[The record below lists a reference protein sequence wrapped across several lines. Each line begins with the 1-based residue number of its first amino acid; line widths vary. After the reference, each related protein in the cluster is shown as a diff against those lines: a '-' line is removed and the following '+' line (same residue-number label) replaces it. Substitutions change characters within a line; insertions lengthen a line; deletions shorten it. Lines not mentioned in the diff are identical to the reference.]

1 MHKELPYQK
10 ALLLIITLFFSL
22 CTFAQLPAF
31 NFIVTSTPETCAG
44 NGTLNFTVS
53 GTVPGAAVGYEI
65 YLLPNTTTPINQT
78 SAPTLAG
85 LGAGNY
91 MVRATQNLGGQTST
105 NTQNATIANQVAPL
119 TFGIAFTKAKCGN
132 DATITASVQT
142 GAAVSYEI
150 IAGPVTRPQQPTPL
164 FIGLPP
170 GLYQVRAYNACGDAT
185 VVSAQ
190 VDQATTSI
198 TIQPVSF
205 PSEALPSCTTINVG
219 HQYLTNTGNI
229 IFFPLTFQ
237 YTVFPP
243 GGGAPIVVTATVNS
257 GGLVNNIT
265 TTIPFYHNQL
275 YTYNLKITDA
285 CGNVY
290 TRNNNEV
297 NQKLELTATVSES
310 GCNEYV
316 ISVKPKNYVPPYTLE
331 FTSFPAGFVPGNL
344 NPNHPVFSIPEVIY
358 GGNGNFAPLGNY
370 TLKITDACNRIAT
383 KTFEIV
389 DTPIEPIKGSQALG
403 CTPNDGS
410 ITIGIPTRTITN
422 VVMTGAPAA
431 YPNPLPNVV
440 GSNLSVETFILSGLP
455 LGTYTFVVTDSC
467 GDVYTVVIEIVFS
480 APVSSLTVLQRQGCE
495 VGFGSVRVSGGEP
508 LTNIKITA
516 APPAF
521 PHPLPYDGSSNLFG
535 GSFYMNS
542 LPAGSY
548 TFESVSPCG
557 QPVVKQA
564 VITGAITL
572 TNEISLAPNCGMFG
586 VNLNYISNASY
597 IQTFW
602 LQRYNPAE
610 GVWEHPTTGVNYL
623 DGGAATN
630 NNSYPLVNS
639 TLNNNINGIG
649 HFRVIKTFFIYD
661 NGSSANV
668 RCVQTLYE
676 FDFDGGPSI
685 IDAYSFPCANG
696 VSDVIVVAIG
706 APPLIYKIVE
716 KNNQPFLV
724 DNNQSNVFTGLEIGT
739 YKFEITDKCG
749 EKRTRILDISE
760 LDPIAIKADGFCEGE
775 NSTLSVPE
783 FSFLTYKWWKQGAP
797 GTILSTTG
805 TLAFPTYN
813 STASSGT
820 YICSI
825 VSGSPDSCMNQVLQ
839 FTLDNNILPNAGAD
853 NNVVYCNTGTQL
865 DLKTFLNAAADL
877 GGSWQDVNITGAL
890 TGSTLNTAGLAAGIY
905 QFKYIV
911 TGLCNAMDEA
921 VIIINVNDIPSLPVI
936 TGTTPIC
943 EGDNVQLTAV
953 AVPGATYEWTG
964 PNGFTS
970 ALQNPVIPN
979 ATAQATGTY
988 SLKIKN
994 NICASPVAT
1003 VEVIVNEGARAGE
1016 DDTVALCN
1024 DGNAVDLAGFLNGSN
1039 NNNGVWEDVNST
1051 GALTGS
1057 SFDPS
1062 AITAGI
1068 YQFKYT
1074 VTNVCNTTDE
1084 ALITIQLNDI
1094 PLAPAVDAIA
1104 PICEGSDVQFNTTA
1118 VANGVYKWS
1127 GPNGF
1132 ISTQQNPVITG
1143 AGLAA
1148 NGSYSLIVEVNGC
1161 ASPVTT
1167 VPVTIKAAPQFTI
1180 EGNALLCE
1188 GQTSSLTVVPGN
1200 FTGNEVY
1207 EWYYNGGLLEDV
1219 TSGAI
1224 EIQETGTYKVIVE
1237 NNGCTATREMEVAP
1251 NDNPFEIII
1260 DSGCVNYDY
1269 MLWVANLSDIQGA
1282 VVTWTGPAGFS
1293 FTGTEANI
1301 SNFPSGNYTATITN
1315 GEGCTAVATLPIDNT
1330 SCTIPRGISPNNDG
1344 MNDYFDLSNLDVIE
1358 IKIFNRY
1365 GLEVYEAKNYKK
1377 EWYGQSSKGTLP
1389 TGTYYY
1395 VITLSAGKK
1404 VTGWVYLQREIK

>member
-1 MHKELPYQK
+1 MHKELSYQK

-31 NFIVTSTPETCAG
+31 TFNLTSTPETCSG

-65 YLLPNTTTPINQT
+65 YLLPNTTTPVNQT
-78 SAPTLAG
+78 SASSLVG
-85 LGAGNY
+85 LEAGNY
-91 MVRATQNLGGQTST
+91 MVRATQNLAGQTST

-119 TFGIAFTKAKCGN
+119 TFGIAFTKVRCGN
-132 DATITASVQT
+132 DGTITATVQT
-142 GAAVSYEI
+142 GSAVSYEI
-150 IAGPVTRPQQPTPL
+150 IAGPVTKPLQPLPL
-164 FIGLPP
+164 FSGLPA

-185 VVSAQ
+185 VVSVQ
-190 VDQATTSI
+190 VDQATTSVI
-198 TIQPVSF
+198 IQPVGF
-205 PSEALPSCTTINVG
+205 PGSALPSCNTINVQ
-219 HQYLTNTGNI
+219 HQYLTTTGNI

-243 GGGAPIVVTATVNS
+243 GGGAPIVVTTVVNS
-257 GGLVNNIT
+257 GVLVNDIIT
-265 TTIPFYHNQL
+265 AIPFYHNQL
-275 YTYNLKITDA
+275 YSYNLKITDA

-290 TRNNNEV
+290 NRNNNEV
-297 NQKLELTATVSES
+297 DQKLTISADSSES
-310 GCNEYV
+310 GCNEHLFV
-316 ISVKPKNYVPPYTLE
+316 VKPKNYMPPYTLE

-344 NPNHPVFSIPEVIY
+344 NPNHPVFSTDDVIY
-358 GGNGNFAPLGNY
+358 GGNGNSAPLGNY
-370 TLKITDACNRIAT
+370 TVKITDACSRIAT
-383 KTFEIV
+383 AAFEVKEIPV
-389 DTPIEPIKGSQALG
+389 EPIQSSQATG
-403 CTPNDGS
+403 CTASDGS
-410 ITIGIPTRTITN
+410 ISIIIPGRTITN
-422 VVMTGAPAA
+422 VVMTTAPVA
-431 YPNPLPNVV
+431 YPNPLPDVV
-440 GSNLSVETFILSGLP
+440 GSNISVDNFVLSGLP
-455 LGTYTFVVTDSC
+455 LGTYTFIVTDVC

-480 APVSSLTVLQRQGCE
+480 PPVASLTILQRQGCE
-495 VGFGSVRVSGGEP
+495 LGFGSVRVSGGEP

-516 APPAF
+516 APAGF
-521 PHPLPYDGSSNLFG
+521 TQPLPYNGASNLSQG
-535 GSFYMNS
+535 VFYMNS

-548 TFESVSPCG
+548 TFESISACG
-557 QPVVKQA
+557 IPIAKQVTVA
-564 VITGAITL
+564 GSITL

-586 VNLNYISNASY
+586 VNLNFVSNANY

-602 LQRYNPAE
+602 LQKFNPAE
-610 GVWEHPTTGVNYL
+610 GTWEHPTTGVNYPE
-623 DGGAATN
+623 GGAATN
-630 NNSYPLVNS
+630 NNSYSLING
-639 TLNNNINGIG
+639 TLNNNINSIG
-649 HFRVIKTFFIYD
+649 HFRVVKTFFIYD
-661 NGSSANV
+661 NGSNANA

-676 FDFDGGPSI
+676 FDFDGGPAI
-685 IDAYSFPCANG
+685 IDAYSFPCANS
-696 VSDVIVVAIG
+696 VSDVVIVAIG
-706 APPLIYKIVE
+706 AAPLIYKIIE
-716 KNNQPFLV
+716 KNGAPFLV
-724 DNNQSNVFTGLEIGT
+724 NNNQSNVFTGLEIGT

-760 LDPIAIKADGFCEGE
+760 LNPIAIKADGFCEGE

-805 TLAFPTYN
+805 TLPFPAYN
-813 STASSGT
+813 SNVSAGT

-825 VSGSPDSCMNQVLQ
+825 VSGNPDSCMNQVLE
-839 FTLDNNILPNAGAD
+839 FTLDNNIVPNAGAD
-853 NNVVYCNTGTQL
+853 NNVIYCNTGMPL
-865 DLKTFLNAAADL
+865 DLKTFLAATAED
-877 GGSWQDVNITGAL
+877 GGSWQDVNATGAL
-890 TGSTLNTAGLAAGIY
+890 TGSTLTTLGLGAGIY

-911 TGLCNAMDEA
+911 TGLCNAIDEA
-921 VIIINVNDIPSLPVI
+921 IITLDVKDIPALPVI
-936 TGTTPIC
+936 TGTTPVC
-943 EGDNVQLTAV
+943 EGGNVQLTAV
-953 AVPGATYEWTG
+953 AVPGAVYEWTG

-970 ALQNPVIPN
+970 ALQNPLIPN
-979 ATAQATGTY
+979 ATVQATGTY

-994 NICASPVAT
+994 NICVSPVAN
-1003 VEVIVNEGARAGE
+1003 VDVIVNAAARAGE
-1016 DDTVALCN
+1016 DDTVVVCN
-1024 DGNAVDLAGFLNGSN
+1024 DGNAVDLTDFLNGSN
-1039 NNNGVWEDVNST
+1039 NNNGVWEDVSAT

-1057 SFDPS
+1057 TFNPS
-1062 AITAGI
+1062 AVAAGS

-1084 ALITIQLNDI
+1084 AIITIQLNDI
-1094 PLAPAVDAIA
+1094 PLAPAIDAIA
-1104 PICEGSDVQFNTTA
+1104 PVCEGSNVQFNTTA
-1118 VANGVYKWS
+1118 VTDAVYKWS

-1132 ISTQQNPVITG
+1132 ISAEQNPLLTG

-1148 NGSYSLIVEVNGC
+1148 NGTYSLIVEVNGC
-1161 ASPVTT
+1161 ASPVA
-1167 VPVTIKAAPQFTI
+1167 VIPVTIKAAPQFTI
-1180 EGNALLCE
+1180 EGNTLLCD

-1200 FTGNEVY
+1200 FTGNAAY
-1207 EWYYNGGLLEDV
+1207 KWYYNEGLLEDI
-1219 TSGAI
+1219 TAASI

-1237 NNGCTATREMEVAP
+1237 NNDCTTTREIVVAP

-1282 VVTWTGPAGFS
+1282 VVTWTGPAGFN

-1301 SNFPSGNYTATITN
+1301 TNLPSGNYTATITN
-1315 GEGCTAVATLPIDNT
+1315 DEGCTAIATLPIDNT
-1330 SCTIPRGISPNNDG
+1330 SCIIPRGISPNGDG

-1365 GLEVYEAKNYKK
+1365 GLEVYESKNYKK

>member
-31 NFIVTSTPETCAG
+31 NFNVTATPETCAG
-44 NGTLNFTVS
+44 NGMLSFTVS

-78 SAPTLAG
+78 SASFLAG

-91 MVRATQNLGGQTST
+91 TVRATQNLGGQTST
-105 NTQNATIANQVAPL
+105 NVQNATIVSQVAPL
-119 TFGIAFTKAKCGN
+119 TLGLAFTKAKCGN
-132 DATITASVQT
+132 DATITVSVQT
-142 GAAVSYEI
+142 GTAVSYEI
-150 IAGPVTRPQQPTPL
+150 IAGPVTKPL
-164 FIGLPP
+164 QASPFFSGLPP
-170 GLYQVRAYNACGDAT
+170 GLYQIRAYNACGDAT
-185 VVSAQ
+185 VTSAQ

-198 TIQPVSF
+198 SIGEVSF
-205 PSEALPSCTTINVG
+205 PGDKIPSCTTIDVENEYHTVS
-219 HQYLTNTGNI
+219 GNI

-237 YTVFPP
+237 YTVYPP
-243 GGGAPIVVTATVNS
+243 GGGAPIIITSVVNS
-257 GGLVNNIT
+257 GGIVNTIT

-290 TRNNNEV
+290 IKNNNEV
-297 NQKLELTATVSES
+297 NQKLDLTATVSQP
-310 GCNEYV
+310 GCGEYV
-316 ISVKPKNYVPPYTLE
+316 ITVKPKNYMSPYTLE

-358 GGNGNFAPLGNY
+358 GGNGNYAPLGNY
-370 TLKITDACNRIAT
+370 TLKITDACGRTAT

-389 DTPIEPIKGSQALG
+389 NVPIEPNKGSQALG

-410 ITIGIPTRTITN
+410 ITIGIPSRLITN
-422 VVMTGAPAA
+422 VVMTGAPAT

-440 GSNLSVETFILSGLP
+440 GANISVGNFILSGLP

-467 GDVYTVVIEIVFS
+467 GVVYTVVIEIVFS
-480 APVSSLTVLQRQGCE
+480 PPVASLTVLQRQGCE
-495 VGFGSVRVSGGEP
+495 LGFGSVRVSGGEP

-521 PHPLPYDGSSNLFG
+521 PHPLPYDGSSNLFAG
-535 GSFYMNS
+535 TFYMNS

-548 TFESVSPCG
+548 TFETISPCG
-557 QPVVKQA
+557 LAVVKQ
-564 VITGAITL
+564 VVVTGSITL
-572 TNEISLAPNCGMFG
+572 TNEISLMPNCGMFG
-586 VNLNYISNASY
+586 VNLNYVSNANY

-602 LQRYNPAE
+602 LQKYNPAE
-610 GVWEHPTTGVNYL
+610 GVWEHPTTGVNYPE
-623 DGGAATN
+623 GGAASNT
-630 NNSYPLVNS
+630 NSYPLINS
-639 TLNNNINGIG
+639 TLNNNINAIG

-685 IDAYSFPCANG
+685 IDAYSFPCANN
-696 VSDVIVVAIG
+696 VSDVVVVAIG
-706 APPLIYKIVE
+706 APPLIYKIIE

-724 DNNQSNVFTGLEIGT
+724 NNNQSNVFTGLEIGT

-760 LDPIAIKADGFCEGE
+760 LDPIAIKATGFCEGE

-783 FSFLTYKWWKQGAP
+783 FSFLTYKWWKQGTP

-805 TLAFPTYN
+805 TLAFPAYN
-813 STASSGT
+813 STASAGT
-820 YICSI
+820 YVCSI
-825 VSGSPDSCMNQVLQ
+825 ISGSPDSCMNQVLQ

-853 NNVVYCNTGTQL
+853 NTIVFCNTGVPL
-865 DLKTFLNAAADL
+865 DLKTFLNTAADQ

-890 TGSTLNTAGLAAGIY
+890 TGSTLNTTGLPEGTY

-911 TGLCNAMDEA
+911 TGLCNSMDEA
-921 VIIINVNDIPSLPVI
+921 MITLQVKDIPMLPLI
-936 TGTTPIC
+936 TGTSPIC
-943 EGDNVQLTAV
+943 EGGDLQLSTT

-970 ALQNPVIPN
+970 ALQNPIISN
-979 ATAQATGTY
+979 ATTQATGTY

-994 NICASPVAT
+994 NICSSPTAT
-1003 VEVIVNEGARAGE
+1003 TEVVVNAAARAGE
-1016 DDTVALCN
+1016 DGVVTLCN
-1024 DGNAVDLAGFLNGSN
+1024 DGALIDITDFLSGSN
-1039 NNNGVWEDVNST
+1039 DNNGAWEDLNAT

-1057 SFDPS
+1057 VFDPS
-1062 AITAGI
+1062 GIIAGT

-1074 VTNVCNTTDE
+1074 VTNVCNTIDE
-1084 ALITIQLNDI
+1084 AIITVQLNDI
-1094 PLAPAVDAIA
+1094 PLPPSIDAIV
-1104 PICEGSDVQFNTTA
+1104 PVCEGSDIQFNTTV
-1118 VANGVYKWS
+1118 VANAVYKWS

-1132 ISTQQNPVITG
+1132 VSTEQNPLLTA

-1148 NGSYSLIVEVNGC
+1148 NGVYSLIIEVNGC

-1188 GQTSSLTVVPGN
+1188 GQTSSLAVVSGN

-1219 TSGAI
+1219 TSGSI

-1269 MLWVANLSDIQGA
+1269 MLWIANLSDIQGA

-1301 SNFPSGNYTATITN
+1301 TNFPSGNYTATVTN

-1344 MNDYFDLSNLDVIE
+1344 MNDYFDLSNLDVVE

-1377 EWYGQSSKGTLP
+1377 EWHGQSDKGTLP

-1404 VTGWVYLQREIK
+1404 VTGWVYLQREVK